1 MNPRPVRPPLAALA
15 LAGLLGP
22 VLPASGLAADPPV
35 GPPVGPPVDPAAGT
49 APGAP
54 VAPPPWSDRTS
65 VLAPSDASGAPD
77 ALASGTGP
85 DGPRPLAGRLDAPD
99 LAAHVRR
106 GAALFSRRF
115 TPADGAGRP
124 LATQAIVPTKRRRA
138 PRAEY
143 ARTAGLDANA
153 CASCHAEPVTGGAG
167 DFSANVFVSEGFRH
181 ADFDTTDPQFSNERN
196 TNHLF
201 GAGLVELL
209 AREMSAELQGARDAA
224 LDGARAAGAPVGAP
238 LAAKGVDFGTV
249 TAHPDGTLDVGDVDG
264 VDADLVVRPF
274 SHKGVMTSLRQFTVN
289 ALNHHHGVQGVERFG
304 ARWTG
309 ETDFDEDGRAD
320 EIGEADVSALVAWQA
335 TLGPPVET
343 DEPLPGLDGS
353 ARAAWLEAAA
363 RGRTAFDALGCAG
376 CHRATLPLD
385 SLVFDDP
392 GPLDAAG
399 TLRTGEGTDLQ
410 YDLALAA
417 WAATLERDGQGR
429 VLVPLFGDLKRHA
442 MTDNRVAGFG
452 NELLSQRFV
461 ERDVFMTTELWGVG
475 STAPY
480 GHRGDMVTLT
490 EAIDAHGGDAR
501 ASRDAWAALDDGARD
516 DLVAWLRTL
525 VIPPD
530 AHLTRLVAPPAP
542 TPSAAASSPASAAE
556 PAPSA
561 APPMSGEPGPAPA
574 VDAAGTPGSTP
585 GSTPGRA
592 TADASGDDAAP
603 ARFDGDVPRLVD
615 EARPAGI
622 DHVYDGPWEHFV
634 GGGVASLDCDG
645 DRMPD
650 LFVAGG
656 SNPSALYANR
666 SAPGGALAFERVD
679 DEDVAMTGVIGA
691 YPLDVDADGHADL
704 VVLRVGENRLLR
716 GGPDC
721 AFEPANA
728 AFGLDGG
735 RAWTTAFAATFEAG
749 LPGPTLAFGNYVD
762 RTAPGSP
769 WGTCD
774 DNVLVRPRS
783 VDGAPRYDEPTL
795 LSPGH
800 CALSMLFT
808 DWNRSG
814 ADALRV
820 TNDRHYHRDGEE
832 QLWRLDAGRYPRL
845 YSRSDGW
852 APLVIWGMGIAET
865 DLDADGFP
873 EYALTSMGDTKLQK
887 LDTVQADDEGRPA
900 YEDVAFELGAT
911 AHRPYAGGDHRPS
924 TGWHA
929 AFADFNND
937 ARTDL
942 YIAKG
947 NVEDMGDFAAFD
959 PDNLLLG
966 DAGGRFVERGDV
978 AGIATEARGRGAATV
993 DLNADGLL
1001 DLVVVNRGSRAAV
1014 FRNAGMGV
1022 PDAAGGVPG
1031 GDAGRTRA
1039 GGNWLAVELAQD
1051 GPNPDAIGARLSV
1064 QTGNHVQAR
1073 RVSIGGGHASGALG
1087 FVHVGLGVAERATV
1101 RVQWPDGEWSAP
1113 YRVFANRHVVLT
1125 RGEPRP
1131 RQWFP
1136 PGRAPAAP

>member
-1 MNPRPVRPPLAALA
+1 M
-15 LAGLLGP
+15 
-22 VLPASGLAADPPV
+22 
-35 GPPVGPPVDPAAGT
+35 
-49 APGAP
+49 
-54 VAPPPWSDRTS
+54 
-65 VLAPSDASGAPD
+65 
-77 ALASGTGP
+77 
-85 DGPRPLAGRLDAPD
+85 
-99 LAAHVRR
+99 
-106 GAALFSRRF
+106 
-115 TPADGAGRP
+115 
-124 LATQAIVPTKRRRA
+124 
-138 PRAEY
+138 
-143 ARTAGLDANA
+143 
-153 CASCHAEPVTGGAG
+153 
-167 DFSANVFVSEGFRH
+167 
-181 ADFDTTDPQFSNERN
+181 
-196 TNHLF
+196 
-201 GAGLVELL
+201 
-209 AREMSAELQGARDAA
+209 
-224 LDGARAAGAPVGAP
+224 
-238 LAAKGVDFGTV
+238 
-249 TAHPDGTLDVGDVDG
+249 
-264 VDADLVVRPF
+264 
-274 SHKGVMTSLRQFTVN
+274 
-289 ALNHHHGVQGVERFG
+289 
-304 ARWTG
+304 
-309 ETDFDEDGRAD
+309 
-320 EIGEADVSALVAWQA
+320 
-335 TLGPPVET
+335 
-343 DEPLPGLDGS
+343 
-353 ARAAWLEAAA
+353 
-363 RGRTAFDALGCAG
+363 
-376 CHRATLPLD
+376 
-385 SLVFDDP
+385 
-392 GPLDAAG
+392 
-399 TLRTGEGTDLQ
+399 
-410 YDLALAA
+410 
-417 WAATLERDGQGR
+417 
-429 VLVPLFGDLKRHA
+429 LVPLLGDLKRHA

-480 GHRGDMVTLT
+480 GHRGDMVTLG
-490 EAIDAHGGDAR
+490 EAIDAHGGAAR
-501 ASRDAWAALDDGARD
+501 ASRDAWTALDDAGRD
-516 DLVAWLRTL
+516 DLAAWLRTL
-525 VIPPD
+525 VIPAGAD
-530 AHLTRLVAPPAP
+530 GTRVVAPPA
-542 TPSAAASSPASAAE
+542 SPASPV
-556 PAPSA
+556 PATTTPASPPTHVARDASA
-561 APPMSGEPGPAPA
+561 VSAGAPPERSS
-574 VDAAGTPGSTP
+574 D
-585 GSTPGRA
+585 
-592 TADASGDDAAP
+592 GDVP
-603 ARFDGDVPRLVD
+603 RFDGDVPRFVD
-615 EARPAGI
+615 EALAAGV

-656 SNPSALYANR
+656 TNPSALYRNR
-666 SAPGGALAFERVD
+666 SVPGGALAFEPVD
-679 DEDVAMTGVIGA
+679 EPDAAMTGVIGA
-691 YPLDVDADGHADL
+691 YPLDVDADGHDDL
-704 VVLRVGENRLLR
+704 IVLRVGENRLLR

-721 AFEPANA
+721 VFTPANA

-735 RAWTTAFAATFEAG
+735 RAWTTAFAATFEPG
-749 LPGPTLAFGNYVD
+749 LAGPTLAFGNYVD

-783 VDGAPRYDEPTL
+783 VDGSIRYDEPTL

-814 ADALRV
+814 SDALRV

-887 LDTVQADDEGRPA
+887 LDTVAADDEGRPA

-929 AFADFNND
+929 AFADVNND

-966 DAGGRFVERGDV
+966 DAAGRFVERGDV
-978 AGIATEARGRGAATV
+978 AGIATQARGRGAATV

-1014 FRNAGMGV
+1014 FRNAGMGT
-1022 PDAAGGVPG
+1022 ATE
-1031 GDAGRTRA
+1031 GRTRA

-1064 QTGNHVQAR
+1064 RTGNRVQAR
-1073 RVSIGGGHASGALG
+1073 RVSIGGGHASGTLG

-1113 YRVFANRHVVLT
+1113 YRTFANRHVVLT
-1125 RGEPRP
+1125 RGEARP